1 MRKVVY
7 GLLAVVGGVMLFSS
21 CNRGETYAEQKDR
34 EREAINA
41 LVVKQGIKV
50 ISESEFLTDTATDVS
65 KNEFVLFDNTGV
77 YMQIVKRGTGEKIA
91 DGETT
96 DVLCR
101 FKEANLFVNPN
112 LSPDSCLTNT
122 THAYAY
128 KPDKLTVTNNSG
140 TFTASFLSGLMYDTY
155 KTTSVPSGWLIP
167 LTYIKLDRLKSA
179 SSELAKVRLI
189 VPHTQ
194 GQQNATQNVY
204 PCYYEISYEK
214 GR

>member
-1 MRKVVY
+1 
-7 GLLAVVGGVMLFSS
+7 
-21 CNRGETYAEQKDR
+21 
-34 EREAINA
+34 
-41 LVVKQGIKV
+41 
-50 ISESEFLTDTATDVS
+50 
-65 KNEFVLFDNTGV
+65 
-77 YMQIVKRGTGEKIA
+77 MQIVKRGTGEKIA

-179 SSELAKVRLI
+179 GSELAKVRLI